1 VAVLRRGVHLCA
13 FWGNLFCGL
22 LSCSID
28 GVSTIRGA
36 GVRCLIRSGIRGEVF
51 GEQHEG
57 WGVYW
62 ET

>member
-1 VAVLRRGVHLCA
+1 VSNTRGGVFTGRR
-13 FWGNLFCGL
+13 NYP
-22 LSCSID
+22 
-28 GVSTIRGA
+28 GA